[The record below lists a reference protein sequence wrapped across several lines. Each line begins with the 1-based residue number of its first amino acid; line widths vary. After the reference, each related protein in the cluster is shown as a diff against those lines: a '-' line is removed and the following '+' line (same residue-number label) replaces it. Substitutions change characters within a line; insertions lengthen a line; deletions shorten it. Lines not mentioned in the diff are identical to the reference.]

1 MITNGSVTLW
11 HSGGYDPKT
20 RMDLPSVRQY
30 FPRASIQKDIK
41 VVEDSGLKT
50 ADMLR
55 IRIPGGMDIEIKN
68 GDRLMIGEQLDQEP
82 PNHAYTVTGFA
93 DNRKGSRAV
102 WHWKLVCA

>member
-30 FPRASIQKDIK
+30 FPAASIQKDIK

-50 ADMLR
+50 DDLLR
-55 IRIPGGMDIEIKN
+55 IRIPGEMEIQIKN
-68 GDRLMIGEQLDQEP
+68 GDRLMIGEYTEQEP
-82 PNHAYTVTGFA
+82 PDAAYTVTGFA

-102 WHWKLVCA
+102 WHWKLVCV